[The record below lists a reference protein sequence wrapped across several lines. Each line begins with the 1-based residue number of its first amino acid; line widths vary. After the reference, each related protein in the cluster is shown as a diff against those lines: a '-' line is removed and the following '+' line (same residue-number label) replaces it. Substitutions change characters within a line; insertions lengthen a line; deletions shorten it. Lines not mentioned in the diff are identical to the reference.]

1 MIIRVQSCDKCGSEQ
16 LRRNGS
22 SNGRAK
28 YQCTACGYQGY
39 LDQKALARAQR
50 YAQVEV
56 LLTERVS
63 QRGIA
68 RATGTARGTIRR
80 LAKKKPSS

>member
-1 MIIRVQSCDKCGSEQ
+1 MIITVQSCDKCGSEQ

-22 SNGRAK
+22 SNGRSK
-28 YQCTACGYQGY
+28 YQCTACGHQGY
-39 LDQKALARAQR
+39 LDQKAVERTQR
-50 YAQVEV
+50 YAQVEA

-68 RATGTARGTIRR
+68 RATGVARGTIRR
-80 LAKKKPSS
+80 LAKKKPIS